1 MPEEDSFGVCYRIY
15 KLRKSCCINDEI
27 DHICSS
33 FPVPYLEK
41 LKYVLRRIRMG
52 MREFYAGK
60 SSVMNCFSTGDACD
74 RIEK

>member
-1 MPEEDSFGVCYRIY
+1 M
-15 KLRKSCCINDEI
+15 
-27 DHICSS
+27 
-33 FPVPYLEK
+33 LEK
-41 LKYVLRRIRMG
+41 YCNTLKQDWKIDRKRAVFLLHRAGLRRIRMG